1 MGGGQE
7 AADASAAG
15 FFRDQV
21 TQKPPSSP
29 PQVGFTL
36 LNAGMIWKE
45 CSERSKPFTL
55 EIIVPQPLG
64 AGPSISWCH
73 YS

>member
-1 MGGGQE
+1 MNP
-7 AADASAAG
+7 AAVFFFFFSRPGNPDAS
-15 FFRDQV
+15 R
-21 TQKPPSSP
+21 SP
-29 PQVGFTL
+29 EVVFTL
-36 LNAGMIWKE
+36 LNAGVIWKE

-55 EIIVPQPLG
+55 KIIMPQPSG